1 MTLMKFNILLLFLVN
16 LEHISCNIFDISS
29 FIFFSIYFVE
39 DQVKKKNSSFLLKSL
54 TFVNEI

>member
-1 MTLMKFNILLLFLVN
+1 MKFNILLLFLVN